1 MINDRKKLK
10 LAAIIDGTGWNHV
23 GWQHP
28 DMPSD
33 ASENIDFYVQQA
45 KLAESAKFDTL
56 FLIDVSHV
64 GPGNI
69 PHYLSMFEGMTI
81 MSALSMVTKNIGLS
95 ATAST
100 SYADPYSIARQI
112 LSLDKISKG
121 RASLNAITSNPGG
134 MVNFSRGHLTREDQ
148 YPMQKEFMEILLGL
162 WDTYE
167 DDAFIRNKENGV
179 FFNPYKMHT
188 LNYRGEYFSVD
199 GPLNISR
206 SVQGRP
212 VLYTAGT
219 SDRFVEH
226 ATSYTDGAFIFGNT
240 LQETLT
246 IANKLKNRLV
256 EKERRPEDFILATQ
270 QNPIV
275 GRTEK
280 EARDKYME
288 LMSLYPQH
296 SIPLPVFFGSAEK
309 VADQVQQWHDMG
321 AMDMLMIR
329 QDHPYG
335 LRDFIDLVV
344 PILQERGI
352 FRTAYESD
360 TLRGNLGLPK
370 PAFRNVKQQV

>member
-1 MINDRKKLK
+1 MNNRKKLK
-10 LAAIIDGTGWNHV
+10 LAATIDGVGWNYV

-28 DMPSD
+28 DMPAD
-33 ASENIDFYVQQA
+33 ASENIDFYIQQA
-45 KLAESAKFDTL
+45 KLAESGKFDTF

-69 PHYLSMFEGMTI
+69 PHYLSMFEGITI
-81 MSALSMVTKNIGLS
+81 MSAISMVTKNIGLS
-95 ATAST
+95 ATVST
-100 SYADPYSIARQI
+100 SYADPYSVARQI

-134 MVNFSRGHLTREDQ
+134 MVNFSRGHLSKEDQ

-167 DDAFIRNKENGV
+167 DDAFVRDKESALYL
-179 FFNPYKMHT
+179 NPYKMHT
-188 LNYRGEYFSVD
+188 VNYKGKYFSVD

-206 SVQGRP
+206 SIQGRP

-219 SDRFVEH
+219 SDNFIEN
-226 ATSYTDGAFIFGNT
+226 ATNYTDGAFIFGNS
-240 LQETLT
+240 LQETVA
-246 IANKLKNRLV
+246 IANKLKNRLI

-275 GRTEK
+275 GRTDK
-280 EARDKYME
+280 EAQDKYLE
-288 LMSLYPQH
+288 LMKLIPNN
-296 SIPLPVFFGSAEK
+296 SIPPPLFFGSAEK
-309 VADQVQQWHDMG
+309 VADQIQQWHEMG
-321 AMDMLMIR
+321 AMDMLILR
-329 QDHPYG
+329 QEHPYG

-352 FRTAYESD
+352 FRTEYESD

-370 PAFRNVKQQV
+370 PAFRKIK